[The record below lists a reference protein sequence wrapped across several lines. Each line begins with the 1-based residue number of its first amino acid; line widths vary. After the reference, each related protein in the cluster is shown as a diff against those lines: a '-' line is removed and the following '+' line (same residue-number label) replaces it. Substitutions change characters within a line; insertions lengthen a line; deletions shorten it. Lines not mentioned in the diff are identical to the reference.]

1 MDNLMLNNKIY
12 LEGKVVSGMEF
23 SHEMYGEGFYTFLLE
38 VTRLSDSV
46 DLLNIT
52 VSERLISNMDLS
64 IGKEIVVLGQ
74 LRSYNKFVDGAN
86 KLILTV
92 FARNIEP
99 CIEKSKNPN
108 EIFLDGY
115 ICKEPVY
122 RKTPFGREIAD
133 VLLAVNR
140 AYNKSD
146 YIPTIAWGRNSRFC
160 QTLEVGDN
168 IRVWGRLQS
177 REYQKKISENEVV
190 KKVAYE
196 VSISKMEKVS
206 DEEAKNKDNKEKKP
220 KREPTENDIFCHDF
234 EQRLVEFLGTKVK
247 VVPKID
253 EQGRQGGTIHIEYY
267 SAEDLE
273 RIYEVLQQGR
283 HEEKTL
289 NGEPKRL
296 NV

>member
-12 LEGKVVSGMEF
+12 LEGKIVSELEF
-23 SHEMYGEGFYTFLLE
+23 SHEMYGEGFYSF
-38 VTRLSDSV
+38 
-46 DLLNIT
+46 
-52 VSERLISNMDLS
+52 MDLS

-99 CIEKSKNPN
+99 CIERSKNPN

-122 RKTPFGREIAD
+122 RTTPFGREIAD

-160 QTLEVGDN
+160 QTLSVGDN

-177 REYQKKISENEVV
+177 REYQKKITETEAI
-190 KKVAYE
+190 KKIAYE

-206 DEEAKNKDNKEKKP
+206 KEESASQDEEGA
-220 KREPTENDIFCHDF
+220 
-234 EQRLVEFLGTKVK
+234 V
-247 VVPKID
+247 
-253 EQGRQGGTIHIEYY
+253 
-267 SAEDLE
+267 
-273 RIYEVLQQGR
+273 
-283 HEEKTL
+283 
-289 NGEPKRL
+289 
-296 NV
+296 